1 MKIET
6 GVSVHDLLM
15 SILKKNQLDI
25 LTSGVLQR
33 FGGGATRNLPA
44 TLQALLNFHTFFL
57 SQKNVCMR
65 NKFLLS
71 AEDLPTSQV

>member
-6 GVSVHDLLM
+6 GFTL
-15 SILKKNQLDI
+15 SINEFFLKNQSEI
-25 LTSGVLQR
+25 LPSGVFQR
-33 FGGGATRNLPA
+33 FGVGATRNLPA
-44 TLQALLNFHTFFL
+44 TLQALLNFHTFYL

-65 NKFLLS
+65 KKFLFS

>member
-1 MKIET
+1 MQIET
-6 GVSVHDLLM
+6 FFCTL
-15 SILKKNQLDI
+15 SINKYSLKNQSEI